1 MIGPFAAGTTD
12 PLVAKNLTKFFVY
25 AFVIS
30 IAILWYLEAKFDY
43 GYFTFF
49 CHWGPMILHK
59 KWQVI
64 SSKIEEV
71 AAIFV
76 INILTSQ

>member
-12 PLVAKNLTKFFVY
+12 PLVAKKLTKFFVY

-30 IAILWYLEAKFDY
+30 ITILWYLEAKFDY

-49 CHWGPMILHK
+49 VIGVPQFYTRNDKSFLAK
-59 KWQVI
+59 LKRWQQ
-64 SSKIEEV
+64 
-71 AAIFV
+71 F
-76 INILTSQ
+76 L

>member
-30 IAILWYLEAKFDY
+30 IAILWYLEANL
-43 GYFTFF
+43 T
-49 CHWGPMILHK
+49 MAILHF
-59 KWQVI
+59 
-64 SSKIEEV
+64 
-71 AAIFV
+71 FV
-76 INILTSQ
+76 IGVPQFYTRNDKPFLAKLKRWQQFL